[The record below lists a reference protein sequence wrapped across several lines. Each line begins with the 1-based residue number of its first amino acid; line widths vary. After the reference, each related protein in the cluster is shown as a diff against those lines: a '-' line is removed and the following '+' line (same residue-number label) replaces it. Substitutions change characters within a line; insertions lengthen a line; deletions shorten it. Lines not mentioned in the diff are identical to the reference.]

1 MAEWLILLLLVPAI
15 VVPVVLL
22 AGFAG
27 CEFLPCPAAVVDSA
41 VGQDVSTITVTWEP
55 PSDLSNVRTFVFV
68 RTNLSDN
75 TTFSFFVATATPTFD
90 DTGHFRGDHGLE
102 PATLYQYVLRIV
114 CSNVIHTSDPVTG
127 TTLGFETTFDE
138 TGAFSADSTGWEGF
152 TLVQRIEAAALTPIS
167 RTRVAQVRITLY
179 ASSMGDAS
187 IDRIFISAPA
197 PPSATNPNPNPYDS
211 APDLTAVPLP
221 NTPLVIPANTFVTLP
236 VTLHGRGV
244 DYVVQPQSQPLLI
257 AVDFTAPPTAS
268 AVREAVNVPAGRA
281 VAYWHQGAP
290 EAMRQMRSAGYQPGP
305 AGARAVYLVGKVE
318 IG

>member
-1 MAEWLILLLLVPAI
+1 MCAAPCSCEPICQITPRFLFPPPA
-15 VVPVVLL
+15 
-22 AGFAG
+22 
-27 CEFLPCPAAVVDSA
+27 S
-41 VGQDVSTITVTWEP
+41 
-55 PSDLSNVRTFVFV
+55 
-68 RTNLSDN
+68 
-75 TTFSFFVATATPTFD
+75 PTFD
-90 DTGHFRGDHGLE
+90 DTGHFPGDTGLE
-102 PATLYQYVLRIV
+102 PTTLYQYAVHIV
-114 CSNVIHTSDPVTG
+114 CSNGQNTSDPVTG

-152 TLVQRIEAAALTPIS
+152 TLVQRIAAAALTPIS
-167 RTRVAQVRITLY
+167 RTQVKQVRITLY
-179 ASSMGDAS
+179 ASSTSAAH

-268 AVREAVNVPAGRA
+268 AVREAVNVPPTRA
-281 VAYWHQGAP
+281 VAYWRKGAP
-290 EAMRQMRSAGYQPGP
+290 EAMLQMRSAGYQPGP
-305 AGARAVYLVGKVE
+305 SGAPAVYLIGKVE